1 METKVWPTLYAK
13 GSKGEIR
20 IWEIVAEGDSYTMT
34 HGVKNGKLVSKTIK
48 CQGKNAGKANA
59 TTDEEQAIKEAQAK
73 WEKQLKRGY
82 FQTEEDA
89 LNSIDFTPMK
99 LQNFA
104 DQGHKIHY
112 PCFVSLKLDGL
123 RLMVDKEFKAQSKA
137 GEDYTIPT
145 HIMED
150 LKVLYNALGKENWYG
165 LDGEVYAGHKDRGGL
180 SLQEIVSAFRKPNPN
195 TERLQYWIYDIP
207 KAGEPFSTRNERLGV
222 IQDII
227 RVRNLRSLVA
237 LPCTFA
243 FSEKDIQEKFEKAVK
258 DKEEGLVVRNTNGLY
273 EFGKRSYDAQ
283 KIKHRE
289 TTEAYVYGAEEDK
302 NNEAVLH
309 ARLQDGIEFK
319 VKMRKDASDEFNLRL
334 YENHGKL
341 VGKFIEVEYE
351 AKSDSGSLQK
361 PVGLRIREVNPET
374 WEPKE

>member
-1 METKVWPTLYAK
+1 MTKFPTLYSK
-13 GSKGEIR
+13 GSKGEVR
-20 IWEIVAEGDSYTMT
+20 IWEIVAEGNSYTMT

-82 FQTEEDA
+82 FQSEEEA

-227 RVRNLRSLVA
+227 SVRNLRSLVA
-237 LPCTFA
+237 LPCSFA
-243 FSEKDIQEKFEKAVK
+243 FSEKDIQEKFERAVK

-309 ARLQDGIEFK
+309 ARLQNGVEFK
-319 VKMRKDASDEFNLRL
+319 VKMRKDASNECNLRL

-351 AKSDSGSLQK
+351 NLTDSGVPAK
-361 PVGLRIREVNPET
+361 PTGLRIREVNSET

>member
-1 METKVWPTLYAK
+1 MTKFPTLYSR

-34 HGVKNGKLVSKTIK
+34 HGVKGGKLVSKTIK
-48 CQGKNAGKANA
+48 CKGKNAGKANA
-59 TTDEEQAIKEAQAK
+59 TTDEEQTVKEAQAK
-73 WEKQLKRGY
+73 WEKQLKRSY
-82 FQTEEDA
+82 FQSEEDA

-99 LQNFA
+99 LQNFS

-112 PCFVSLKLDGL
+112 PCFYSLKVDGL

-145 HIMED
+145 HIMKD
-150 LKVLYNALGKENWYG
+150 LRVLYDALGKENWYG

-180 SLQEIVSAFRKPNPN
+180 SLQEIVSAFRKQNPN

-237 LPCTFA
+237 LPCSFA

-258 DKEEGLVVRNTNGLY
+258 DKEEGLVVRNANGLY

-309 ARLQDGIEFK
+309 ARLQNGIEFK
-319 VKMRKDASDEFNLRL
+319 VKMRKDASDECNLRL

-351 AKSDSGSLQK
+351 DKSLDGVPTK

>member
-1 METKVWPTLYAK
+1 MKEYSIKLYGK
-13 GSKGEIR
+13 SSKGEILE
-20 IWEIVAEGDSYTMT
+20 WSVESDSGIVRVT
-34 HGVKNGKLVSKTIK
+34 HGKKNGKMVTKEYVAK
-48 CQGKNAGKANA
+48 EKNVGKSNFLNSAQSAIVEAEAKA
-59 TTDEEQAIKEAQAK
+59 TL
-73 WEKQLKRGY
+73 QLKRMY
-82 FQTEEDA
+82 FQSEEEA
-89 LNSIDFTPMK
+89 LNSIDFSPMK
-99 LQNFA
+99 LQQFS

-137 GEDYTIPT
+137 GEAYTIPT
-145 HIMED
+145 HIVED

-309 ARLQDGIEFK
+309 ARLQNGIEFK
-319 VKMRKDASDEFNLRL
+319 VKMRKDASDECNLRL

-341 VGKFIEVEYE
+341 IGKFIEVEYE
-351 AKSDSGSLQK
+351 AKSDGGNLQK
-361 PVGLRIREVNPET
+361 PVGLRIRSVNPET

>member
-1 METKVWPTLYAK
+1 MKEYSIKLYGK
-13 GSKGEIR
+13 SSKGEILE
-20 IWEIVAEGDSYTMT
+20 WNVESDSGIVRVT
-34 HGVKNGKLVSKTIK
+34 HGKKNGKMVTKEYVAK
-48 CQGKNAGKANA
+48 EKNVGKSNFLNSAQSAIVEAEAKA
-59 TTDEEQAIKEAQAK
+59 TL
-73 WEKQLKRGY
+73 QLKRGY
-82 FQTEEDA
+82 FKTEEDA

-99 LQNFA
+99 LHQFSE
-104 DQGHKIHY
+104 QGRKIHY

-180 SLQEIVSAFRKPNPN
+180 SLQEIVSAFRKQNPN

-237 LPCTFA
+237 LPCSFA

-309 ARLQDGIEFK
+309 ARLQNGVEFK
-319 VKMRKDASDEFNLRL
+319 VKMRKDASDECNLRL

-351 AKSDSGSLQK
+351 SLTDSGVPAK
-361 PVGLRIREVNPET
+361 PTGLRIREVNSET

>member
-1 METKVWPTLYAK
+1 MKFPTLYGK

-59 TTDEEQAIKEAQAK
+59 TTDEEQAVKEAQAK

-112 PCFVSLKLDGL
+112 PCFYSLKLDGL

-180 SLQEIVSAFRKPNPN
+180 SLQEIVSAFRKQNPN

-243 FSEKDIQEKFEKAVK
+243 FSEKDVQEKFEKAVK

-302 NNEAVLH
+302 NNEAVLY
-309 ARLQDGIEFK
+309 ARLQNGIEFK
-319 VKMRKDASDEFNLRL
+319 VKMRKDASNECNLRL

-341 VGKFIEVEYE
+341 VGNFIEVEYE
-351 AKSDSGSLQK
+351 DKSLDGVPTK

>member
-1 METKVWPTLYAK
+1 MTKFPTLYSR

-20 IWEIVAEGDSYTMT
+20 IWEIVAEGNSYTMT
-34 HGVKNGKLVSKTIK
+34 HGVKNGKLVNKTIK

-59 TTDEEQAIKEAQAK
+59 TTDEEQTIKEAQAK

-82 FQTEEDA
+82 FQTEEEA

-150 LKVLYNALGKENWYG
+150 LKVLYNVLGKENWYG

-195 TERLQYWIYDIP
+195 TERLQYWIYDVP
-207 KAGEPFSTRNERLGV
+207 KVGEPFSTRNERLGV

-302 NNEAVLH
+302 NKEAVLH
-309 ARLQDGIEFK
+309 ARLQNGIEFK
-319 VKMRKDASDEFNLRL
+319 VKMRKDASDECNLRL

-351 AKSDSGSLQK
+351 DKSLAGVLTK